1 MRVLVTGGGG
11 FAGRWLIRE
20 LGAHGHEAIAAPP
33 RGELDITDADAVL
46 RLARDRAPDVIG
58 HLAAVAFGPDARRD
72 PDRATA
78 VNVGGTEAVVR
89 AAAQIGAGV
98 LLVSSSE
105 VYGPPDP
112 ADLPLDEAAPLRA
125 EQPYGRSKIA
135 AEAVA
140 REIVARA
147 AAGTVRLAIVRPF
160 NHTGPGQR
168 REFVVP
174 ALAERI
180 LAAREAGASTI
191 RVGNVDVRR
200 DFSDVRDVVAA
211 YRLVLERLAGG
222 DVEDGEVPVFNVAS
236 ERSASIREIA
246 VALAAEAGIAI
257 GFEIDPALVRASDPP
272 EIRGDA
278 SAIRRALGWTATT
291 PLERTLRDVLA
302 DVTASA
308 RATAR
313 PDPAGRAPVPPG

>member
-1 MRVLVTGGGG
+1 VRVLVTGGGG

-20 LGAHGHEAIAAPP
+20 LAEHGHEAIPAPP
-33 RGELDITDADAVL
+33 SGELDIADAGAVQ
-46 RLARDRAPDVIG
+46 RLVRDTGPDVIA

-72 PDRATA
+72 PDRAAA

-89 AAAQIGAGV
+89 AAAETGAGV
-98 LLVSSSE
+98 LVVSSSE

-112 ADLPLDEAAPLRA
+112 GDLPLDEAAPLRA

-135 AEAVA
+135 AETVA
-140 REIVARA
+140 RE
-147 AAGTVRLAIVRPF
+147 AAGGARLAIVRPF

-180 LAAREAGASTI
+180 VAARTAGASTI

-200 DFSDVRDVVAA
+200 DFSDVRDVVVA
-211 YRLVLERLAGG
+211 YRLVLERLAGDG
-222 DVEDGEVPVFNVAS
+222 FAEAGSAGTSGGFEDGEVPVFNIAS
-236 ERSASIREIA
+236 ERSTSIREIA
-246 VALAAEAGIAI
+246 AALAAEAGIAI
-257 GFEIDPALVRASDPP
+257 DFEVDPALVRASDPP

-278 SAIRRALGWTATT
+278 TAIRRALGWTATT
-291 PLERTLRDVLA
+291 PLERTLRDVFV
-302 DVTASA
+302 DVTASSA
-308 RATAR
+308 A
-313 PDPAGRAPVPPG
+313 VPPR